1 MRYSST
7 QVVFQEI
14 PNEISLAIHV
24 TGCPL
29 RCLGCHSSDSW
40 SSKKGNELS
49 VHWLLKIIE
58 KYRKHI
64 TCVLYLGGEWH
75 AKELVAHLTF
85 IKSLNLKTALY
96 TGLELSQVDSNIIE
110 QLDYLKYGKYDAEL
124 GPLNSPRSNQKLIN
138 LKTNENLNHYFVH
151 GGQYDSIKR

>member
-85 IKSLNLKTALY
+85 IKSLNLSGQINVPRSAARSTNVLGA
-96 TGLELSQVDSNIIE
+96 EFF
-110 QLDYLKYGKYDAEL
+110 YGETS
-124 GPLNSPRSNQKLIN
+124 LNSMKVIRAIIDKNGLPEALRTRVNR
-138 LKTNENLNHYFVH
+138 
-151 GGQYDSIKR
+151 G